1 MKADEMMGRIGRS
14 DFALTSVDH
23 AAARVRVL
31 YERQGVQVVLV
42 ELAPGAALREPSL
55 WGTPTWHLVLAGEAV
70 VRQGR
75 QRWELL
81 PQESLSLPTCEP
93 YLLSNRAP
101 EAARVM
107 TLRLGD
113 AGEEAAERSS
123 TMSVTRKVVAWG
135 MAIVAWVNVLSIG
148 LSWWQ
153 FGLVDW
159 ATVAGMAAITVPPL
173 LAGAYVLWRLG
184 RAERFERAL
193 EEALRGPVPV
203 EPSRKAVVGAGV
215 EE

>member
-1 MKADEMMGRIGRS
+1 MKADELMGRIGRR
-14 DFALTSVDH
+14 DFALRSVDS
-23 AAARVRVL
+23 AATRVRVL
-31 YERQGVQVVLV
+31 YEREGVQVVLV

-55 WGTPTWHLVLAGEAV
+55 WGTPTWHLVLGGEAV

-101 EAARVM
+101 EPARLM

-113 AGEEAAERSS
+113 TGEDAAERSS
-123 TMSVTRKVVAWG
+123 TMSVTRRVVAWG

-153 FGLVDW
+153 FGVVDW

-173 LAGAYVLWRLG
+173 AAGAYLLWRLG

-193 EEALRGPVPV
+193 EEALRGPAPR
-203 EPSRKAVVGAGV
+203 EPSGRSALAGGV

>member
-1 MKADEMMGRIGRS
+1 
-14 DFALTSVDH
+14 
-23 AAARVRVL
+23 
-31 YERQGVQVVLV
+31 
-42 ELAPGAALREPSL
+42 
-55 WGTPTWHLVLAGEAV
+55 VLAGEAV